1 MKVIGIIPVRFK
13 SKRFPGKPLADI
25 SGKPMVQ
32 HVYERAKK
40 SKILDDLIIATD
52 DKRIFDKVKEFKA
65 KVVLTGEHPTGTDR
79 CAEVARKIKAEIV
92 VNIQGDEPVIDP
104 EIIDNAVEPLIKDK
118 KILVSTL
125 VHKIEDEN
133 ELENPNIVKVVVDK
147 DNFAL
152 YFSRSV
158 IPYYLACRQ
167 TGKNIKK
174 IFYKHIGLYV
184 YRKDFLLK
192 FVNMPQSMLE
202 KAEELEQLRALE
214 NGYRIKTVLTNY
226 SSIPVDVPKDIKKVE
241 KFLKSC

>member
-1 MKVIGIIPVRFK
+1 MKVIGIIPVRFR
-13 SKRFPGKPLADI
+13 SKRFPGKPLAI
-25 SGKPMVQ
+25 ILGKPMVQ

-40 SKILDDLIIATD
+40 SKLLDDLIIATD
-52 DKRIFDKVKEFKA
+52 DKKIFDKVKEFGG

-133 ELENPNIVKVVVDK
+133 EIENPNIVKVVLNK

-158 IPYYLACRQ
+158 IPYY
-167 TGKNIKK
+167 KNIKK

-184 YRKDFLLK
+184 YRKNFLLK
-192 FVNMPQSMLE
+192 FVKMPQTMLE
-202 KAEELEQLRALE
+202 KAEELEQLRILE
-214 NGYRIKTVLTNY
+214 NGYKIKAVITNY
-226 SSIPVDVPKDIKKVE
+226 SSIPVDEKKDIKKVE
-241 KFLKSC
+241 KFLKNC

>member
-52 DKRIFDKVKEFKA
+52 DKRIFEKCKEFKA

-79 CAEVARKIKAEIV
+79 IAEVVKKFKNAEIV

-133 ELENPNIVKVVVDK
+133 ELENPNIVKVVLNK

-158 IPYYLACRQ
+158 IPYY
-167 TGKNIKK
+167 KNIKK

-192 FVNMPQSMLE
+192 FVKMPQSILE
-202 KAEELEQLRALE
+202 KAEELEQLRILE
-214 NGYRIKTVLTNY
+214 NGYKIKAVLTNY

>member
-13 SKRFPGKPLADI
+13 SKRFPGKPLAII

-40 SKILDDLIIATD
+40 SKLLNDLIVATD
-52 DKRIFDKVKEFKA
+52 DKRIFDKVKEFGG
-65 KVVLTGEHPTGTDR
+65 KVILTGEYPTGTDR
-79 CAEVARKIKAEIV
+79 IAEVARKINTEIV

-104 EIIDNAVEPLIKDK
+104 EIIDDAVFPLIKDK

-125 VHKIEDEN
+125 VHKIKDKK
-133 ELENPNIVKVVVDK
+133 ELKNPNIVKVVLDK
-147 DNFAL
+147 DNFVL

-158 IPYYLACRQ
+158 IPYY
-167 TGKNIKK
+167 KNIIK
-174 IFYKHIGLYV
+174 IFYKHIGIYV

-192 FVNMPQSMLE
+192 FVNMSQGKLE
-202 KAEELEQLRALE
+202 KAEELEQLRILE
-214 NGYRIKTVLTNY
+214 NGYKIKAILTNY